1 MSDSTSRLYTLD
13 DLWDF
18 PDDGQRREL
27 IDGVLYV
34 TAAARTRH
42 QWVVGYLTYIFW
54 DWIEHH
60 GGQVFPGCN
69 VDFAPDTHFEPD
81 IAFLRPGR
89 EVGDVLSLLEPPDLV
104 VEVSSPSTKRYDLG
118 IKPIDVTKEAFGFQ
132 LFNKFV
138 EFLPIHRPPFVVSSS
153 NSAIIGSASA
163 NRFIVSFASSNGG
176 KSELSVRRYS

>member
-118 IKPIDVTKEAFGFQ
+118 IKRDRYGQYGTPEYWFVDLDRDVILVSVLAEDGYGETVIYRRGDVIQTKLMPGLA
-132 LFNKFV
+132 V
-138 EFLPIHRPPFVVSSS
+138 EV
-153 NSAIIGSASA
+153 
-163 NRFIVSFASSNGG
+163 
-176 KSELSVRRYS
+176 ESVLKR